1 MPYFSSCSP
10 TMARARSFGVERF
23 FLAAA
28 LVALASPARADLQL
42 CNRTSF
48 AAEAAL
54 GIENGGAHATRG
66 WFRVDP
72 GQCRLVLHGK
82 IEAERLYL
90 HARALAVYGPVKPLN
105 PAQIELCVGQGDFL
119 VAGSR
124 CTKAGEKLVPFAE
137 VRPRDVDGTPT
148 VLFAEPADYAADQ
161 ARLAAIQRLLA
172 LAGYGV
178 EPIDGLAGPRTDTAL
193 AAFLR
198 ERGLAPD
205 VAASPAFLDLLIDA
219 VRENASRGLLWCNET
234 AYTVMAALGI
244 DEPNAVATRG
254 WWRVAPGACVRP
266 DIPRRGVQQ
275 VYSFAEAIDENGAPV
290 EKAGRALQ
298 WGGGAEFCTRN
309 TKFEIREH
317 GRCEARGLA
326 AHGFAVVAIGARTGT
341 TVRFRET
348 D

>member
-1 MPYFSSCSP
+1 
-10 TMARARSFGVERF
+10 MAPARSFSVERI

-28 LVALASPARADLQL
+28 FVALASPPSHADLQL

-54 GIENGGAHATRG
+54 GVDSGGTNATRG

-82 IEAERLYL
+82 IEADRLYV

-105 PAQIELCVGQGDFL
+105 DAQVELCVGEGDFL
-119 VAGSR
+119 IAGAR
-124 CTKAGEKLVPFAE
+124 CKSAGEKIVPFAE

-148 VLFAEPADYAADQ
+148 VSLAEPADYAADQ
-161 ARLAAIQRLLA
+161 ARLAAVQRLLA
-172 LAGYGV
+172 LAGYGI

-205 VAASPAFLDLLIDA
+205 AAASPAFLDLLIDA

-234 AYTVMAALGI
+234 THTVMAALGV
-244 DEPNAVATRG
+244 DEANAVATRG
-254 WWRVAPGACVRP
+254 WWRITPGACVRP
-266 DIPRRGVQQ
+266 DLPQRGVRQ
-275 VYSFAEAIDENGAPV
+275 VYSFAEAIDENGAPI
-290 EKAGRALQ
+290 EKEGRTLN
-298 WGGGAEFCTRN
+298 WGGGAEFCTRG

-317 GRCEARGLA
+317 GRCEARGLSA
-326 AHGFAVVAIGARTGT
+326 RGFAVIEISSHAGT
-341 TVRFRET
+341 TIRFRET
-348 D
+348 GR

>member
-1 MPYFSSCSP
+1 
-10 TMARARSFGVERF
+10 MARARLFGVERIL
-23 FLAAA
+23 LAAA
-28 LVALASPARADLQL
+28 LIALASPSYADLQL

-54 GIENGGAHATRG
+54 GVDSGGAQATRG

-82 IEAERLYL
+82 IEADHLYI

-105 PAQIELCVGQGDFL
+105 AAQIELCVGERDFL
-119 VAGSR
+119 VAGAR
-124 CTKAGEKLVPFAE
+124 CSKAGEKIVPFAE
-137 VRPRDVDGTPT
+137 VRPRDVEGVPT
-148 VLFAEPADYAADQ
+148 VLLAEPADYAADQ
-161 ARLAAIQRLLA
+161 ARLAAVQRLLA

-178 EPIDGLAGPRTDTAL
+178 EPIDGLTGPRTDTAL

-205 VAASPAFLDLLIDA
+205 AAASPAFLDLLIDA

-234 AYTVMAALGI
+234 AHTVMAALGV
-244 DEPNAVATRG
+244 DEPNAVAVRG
-254 WWRVAPGACVRP
+254 WWRITPGACVRP
-266 DIPRRGVQQ
+266 DLPPRGVRQ
-275 VYSFAEAIDENGAPV
+275 VYSFAEAIDDNGAPI

-317 GRCEARGLA
+317 GRCESRGLSPR
-326 AHGFAVVAIGARTGT
+326 GFAVLEITARAGT
-341 TVRFRET
+341 TIRFRET
-348 D
+348 DR